1 MTKTKEEYVLEKSKY
16 AYDLYVNRRFFRKA
30 RAIICDGDKLLM
42 IRITYKDGSI
52 HYIFPGGGVDEGET
66 PKEAAVREAYE
77 EYGVVTKPIKM
88 LGRQYYSCKI
98 KYKDIEFKSN
108 RIDNFYILEYQS
120 LDENSPFGIS
130 GEFAAD
136 DRVYEKV
143 ALSLDDIK
151 KLEPRDLNDMNE
163 KNYNK
168 LVAYMESLK

>member
-1 MTKTKEEYVLEKSKY
+1 MENTIDFNALT
-16 AYDLYVNRRFFRKA
+16 LYNGN
-30 RAIICDGDKLLM
+30 IL
-42 IRITYKDGSI
+42 
-52 HYIFPGGGVDEGET
+52 
-66 PKEAAVREAYE
+66 
-77 EYGVVTKPIKM
+77 
-88 LGRQYYSCKI
+88 
-98 KYKDIEFKSN
+98 
-108 RIDNFYILEYQS
+108 YILEYQS